1 MRITQGLKL
10 NEDNYGSVM
19 KLLQHRF
26 SRPQQIISTHME
38 ELLKISPC
46 VGDKPSSLQCMFD
59 MINVNIRGLY
69 KSSMGISSTQ
79 YGCLLI
85 PIIMTKLTS
94 ELHFQIARETKNQV
108 WEIVSC

>member
-1 MRITQGLKL
+1 MRTIQGLKL
-10 NEDNYGSVM
+10 NEDNYVSVM

-38 ELLKISPC
+38 ELLKISLC
-46 VGDKPSSLQCMFD
+46 VGNKLSSLWCMFD
-59 MINVNIRGLY
+59 MINVNVRDLY
-69 KSSMGISSTQ
+69 MSSMGINSTQ

-94 ELHFQIARETKNQV
+94 ELYFALVEKQRMRCVK
-108 WEIVSC
+108 